1 MTRKELM
8 EDIAILQQKLGMSYA
23 KLKAIMTA
31 NTGCEEIK
39 DMTDEDL
46 EKIRDILRADIVFR
60 DQEIDATQTSP
71 GEGLEVLDTPGV
83 VVPVITEK
91 EAIEHFKQLEKFKS
105 AVLTDADYMF
115 KDKNGKTCSKEEAVT
130 KYIRKSGWWKIA
142 LRFGVSIV
150 MHGSRVVKG
159 EDQDGKWHG
168 VGILIKAIAQN
179 GRFIEVE
186 GVCTT
191 RNQFFC
197 KRWSADKKTFSWI
210 DTDEKNL
217 ISTAQTVAINRAV
230 AYLVGSGELSAEE
243 VE

>member
-1 MTRKELM
+1 MTRKDLVD
-8 EDIAILQQKLGMSYA
+8 DIVKLQHELGMTLQE
-23 KLKAIMTA
+23 LKAFMYA
-31 NTGCEEIK
+31 NTGIDTFQKISNEN
-39 DMTDEDL
+39 L
-46 EKIRDILRADIVFR
+46 EKLRDLLRAKVEDV
-60 DQEIDATQTSP
+60 DVPVDVTVTPP
-71 GEGLEVLDTPGV
+71 GEELEVLDTAGV

-150 MHGSRVVKG
+150 MHGSRVFKG

-168 VGILIKAIAQN
+168 VGILIKAVAQN

-217 ISTAQTVAINRAV
+217 ISTAQMVAINRAV